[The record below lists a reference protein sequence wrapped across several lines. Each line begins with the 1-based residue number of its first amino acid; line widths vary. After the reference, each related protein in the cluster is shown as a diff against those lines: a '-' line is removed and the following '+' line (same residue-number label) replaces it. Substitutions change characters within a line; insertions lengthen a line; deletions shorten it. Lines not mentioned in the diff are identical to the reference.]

1 MLKPKWATEHDTKGW
16 LSMKVKGVKV
26 SSLTLES
33 GYSSLMRLGIACT
46 VSSVSGLDLSSSE
59 VTLGQNTQG
68 TAYAI
73 TLRGKNG

>member
-1 MLKPKWATEHDTKGW
+1 
-16 LSMKVKGVKV
+16 MKVKGVKV

-59 VTLGQNTQG
+59 VTQGEHQGQTTTQDSEG
-68 TAYAI
+68 
-73 TLRGKNG
+73 RGRIGSD